1 MAQEQENYAAQLSQV
16 AALSKLNA
24 AQENALHRLKTEIEA
39 QKRTIAQ
46 NGESRESSSTAERQA
61 AARAAELQSQVE
73 LKNLEIEHLKRDMQQ
88 SLEIVSHM
96 ETEGATRAELIER
109 ERSKSAP
116 SWYNRG
122 EYDDL
127 ITSASERFGV
137 SFPLLKAI
145 IKAESDFDA
154 EAVSKKGAMGLM
166 QIMPQ
171 NFKFLGIKDPFDPTQ
186 NINAGARYFRQLY
199 DRFNGK
205 LALSLAAYNAGPTAV
220 DRYQTIPPYEETEEY
235 VRRVLKFY
243 YNYKN

>member
-1 MAQEQENYAAQLSQV
+1 MKRLIKKTVKILTTCTMMLSFLAPAAIADIYRYIDENGV
-16 AALSKLNA
+16 MHFTNA
-24 AQENALHRLKTEIEA
+24 PT
-39 QKRTIAQ
+39 
-46 NGESRESSSTAERQA
+46 SSSQDFKLFLR
-61 AARAAELQSQVE
+61 
-73 LKNLEIEHLKRDMQQ
+73 
-88 SLEIVSHM
+88 
-96 ETEGATRAELIER
+96 EGRR
-109 ERSKSAP
+109 SAP
-116 SWYNRG
+116 TWFNRG
-122 EYDDL
+122 KYDDL

-154 EAVSKKGAMGLM
+154 QAVSKKGAMGLM

-220 DRYQTIPPYEETEEY
+220 DRYKTIPPYEETEEY

>member
-1 MAQEQENYAAQLSQV
+1 MKRLIKKTVKILTTGTIILSLSAPAAIADIYRYIDENGV
-16 AALSKLNA
+16 MHFTNA
-24 AQENALHRLKTEIEA
+24 PTSS
-39 QKRTIAQ
+39 
-46 NGESRESSSTAERQA
+46 SREFK
-61 AARAAELQSQVE
+61 LF
-73 LKNLEIEHLKRDMQQ
+73 L
-88 SLEIVSHM
+88 
-96 ETEGATRAELIER
+96 R